1 MKRWLLGLAAGLL
14 LTSPWPTSAA
24 ETAYE
29 WNVADI
35 YPSEHEWM
43 RDYQAVQNALPKL
56 AAFAG
61 KLDDAKTI
69 AQLFALNEQTARK
82 LEKLSLYAH
91 LKRDLNIED
100 KTAARL
106 GAKVE
111 ALAAHYAAKTAFIEP
126 ELLALPERTLKK
138 LQNSEPLKA
147 YRYYFHELREQKPH
161 TLTKREEQLL
171 AKLLPALGE
180 AENIYD
186 HAARGDYEPPSV
198 KMPNGKT
205 VTLTDDQYAAM
216 LEHSDRRYRKAAFEA
231 KAKSYEAME
240 QTAAATL
247 YASVKADELY
257 ANVRRYP
264 SGLAAAL
271 AADDVPK
278 EVFDHLIAATRRHL
292 PALHRYVA
300 LRRRALGLDRVH
312 SYDLYVP
319 LVSEPMK
326 PIPVETAKT
335 LIMEG
340 LKPLGADY
348 IRRVHRAFQERWL
361 DVYPRPKKYTGGYN
375 TGAYDTHPFILLN
388 YSGSLDSVL
397 TMAHELGHAMHSVYT
412 NEAQPYHYSGHSIFT
427 AEVAS
432 TANEWLLLDYL
443 YKQAKTKEEKLRL
456 LIEQIEQIRG
466 TLYTQV
472 MYSEF
477 ERMIHDKVRQGGSL
491 TADELNDLWL
501 GLLKTYYGPAYAAD
515 PGAARGWLRIPHFYD
530 AFYVYKYATSLAA
543 SHAIVRAIK
552 TDQSG
557 EAVKRY
563 KQFLRAG
570 ASDDPIR
577 LLKRAGVDMTSPE
590 PVERVLRHFA
600 FLVDELDRQLSSQN
614 RQPSTLKETNLKG
627 RLSS

>member
-1 MKRWLLGLAAGLL
+1 MKRWLLGLAAVLL
-14 LTSPWPTSAA
+14 FASPWPASAA
-24 ETAYE
+24 ETTYE
-29 WNVADI
+29 WNLADI
-35 YPSEHEWM
+35 YPSEAEWM
-43 RDYQAVQNALPKL
+43 HDYKAVQNALPKL
-56 AAFAG
+56 AAFEG

-69 AQLFALNEQTARK
+69 AKLFALNEQTARK
-82 LEKLSLYAH
+82 LEKLSLYTH

-100 KTAARL
+100 EAAARL

-111 ALAAHYAAKTAFIEP
+111 ALAAQYAAKTAFIEP

-138 LQNSEPLKA
+138 LQTSKELKA

-171 AKLLPALGE
+171 AKLSPALGE

-198 KMPNGKT
+198 TMPNGKT

-216 LEHSDRRYRKAAFEA
+216 LEHPDRRYRKAAFEA
-231 KAKSYEAME
+231 KAKSYEALE

-278 EVFDHLIAATRRHL
+278 EVFDNLIAATRRHL
-292 PALHRYVA
+292 PALHRYVE

-319 LVSEPMK
+319 LVGETMK

-335 LIMEG
+335 LILEG

-348 IRRVHRAFQERWL
+348 IKQVHRAFQERWL
-361 DVYPRPKKYTGGYN
+361 DVFPRPKKYTGGYN

-388 YSGSLDSVL
+388 YNGSLDGVL

-412 NEAQPYHYSGHSIFT
+412 NRAQPYHYAGHSIFT

-432 TANEWLLLDYL
+432 TANEWLMLDYL

-477 ERMIHDKVRQGGSL
+477 ERIIHDKVRQGGSL
-491 TADELNDLWL
+491 TADELNQLWL

-543 SHAIVRAIK
+543 SYTIVSGIQ
-552 TDQSG
+552 TDASG
-557 EAVKRY
+557 KAVKRY
-563 KQFLRAG
+563 KQFLRSG

-590 PVERVLRHFA
+590 PIERVLDHFA
-600 FLVDELDRQLSSQN
+600 ELVDELDRQLSSQN
-614 RQPSTLKETNLKG
+614 RQRSI
-627 RLSS
+627 